1 MNLSKPLALIYLLA
15 VSLIILC
22 PSPRAQEAAPSGANN
37 KKPPA
42 GEGRGQKKPD
52 KCEMPSPVE
61 RNWELMGRDYVYFD
75 YVLCPPGLE
84 PPTPLVR
91 VWLTTK
97 GDGFGI
103 EKWTDGRDGADLV
116 SVYRGKKRAF
126 ILYRDLDA
134 VPLSLFK
141 AERRS
146 TVAAEMARQPFL
158 LEGPNLI
165 PLENLTP
172 ESVER
177 VKNVFG
183 SADVL
188 IKQAQRK
195 SALLN
200 ESPRIGIVVDA
211 LAQPLKAQ

>member
-15 VSLIILC
+15 ASLILLC
-22 PSPRAQEAAPSGANN
+22 SSVGGQETPSGANN

-42 GEGRGQKKPD
+42 VEGRGQKKPD
-52 KCEMPSPVE
+52 KCEISSPIV
-61 RNWELMGRDYVYFD
+61 RNWELIGRDYVFFD
-75 YVLCPPGLE
+75 YVLCPPGLQ

-97 GDGFGI
+97 GDGFAI
-103 EKWTDGRDGADLV
+103 EKWAEGRDGADSV
-116 SVYRGKKRAF
+116 SVYRGKKMAF
-126 ILYRDLDA
+126 TLYRDLDA

-146 TVAAEMARQPFL
+146 AVPAEMARQPFL
-158 LEGPNLI
+158 LESPNLI

-177 VKNVFG
+177 VKKVFG

-188 IKQAQRK
+188 IKQAQHK

-200 ESPRIGIVVDA
+200 ESPRIGVVVDA
-211 LAQPLKAQ
+211 LDKPLKAQ